1 MAMGLVMR
9 GARHAGLAK
18 ELPPTPVKKPKRS
31 GKFQPPLTVKPR
43 MSFTIWVVK
52 RDAKSF

>member
-43 MSFTIWVVK
+43 ISFMLLAI
-52 RDAKSF
+52 